1 MLKLRKNL
9 RDSFAMALEE
19 MENVVGGEIVGQTD
33 EEIKILEE
41 EAVKQG
47 VEIQQDLAAVEE
59 CCADIETLQE
69 QLGEND
75 KKLTDP
81 DIVVT
86 AVDVEVSEE
95 CYKGMAF
102 KYGVKNPNSIRFS
115 HESVLDAVKAEPR
128 RYLAMSSEGIKEF
141 IIKIW
146 EKIKAF
152 FRKIGEKLGLI
163 NKVEEVKS
171 KKAEEKLEEAKKE
184 IEKMPEATKNKKI
197 KVLKP
202 KKPSKKKVSKES
214 YKYGVSLEEVTGE
227 EMESSAIGVFWV
239 IASLAAGRKDV
250 FTELTNAKRT
260 LGICRSAVNILGKVQ
275 NRLANGADPK
285 SDKEVSDNVLKAVNM
300 LESIHTASGNFIS
313 KYAKYF
319 EDPDGQD
326 SSARIYAV
334 LHHSIVGVRG
344 TEVDCLLEDSIES
357 ALNDFGNK
365 AEMAIAKLYKL
376 PSEKLDELADTIEP
390 KEQISPKM
398 MLDYINI
405 LSKTHFNDYKNE
417 INALTKD
424 IDSVVSD
431 ANVNFSPTSETATAI
446 RALAIIMKTVV
457 KYSGSIP
464 RTNRVTKEY
473 FDLMIQYAKEN
484 DISLDS

>member
-163 NKVEEVKS
+163 NKVEEVGSDKVTES
-171 KKAEEKLEEAKKE
+171 AKNTNEKAK
-184 IEKMPEATKNKKI
+184 
-197 KVLKP
+197 KP
-202 KKPSKKKVSKES
+202 KKLKEKSVKKIAKQAKVKITKESLDIINYLKLSKEEN
-214 YKYGVSLEEVTGE
+214 EE
-227 EMESSAIGVFWV
+227 
-239 IASLAAGRKDV
+239 
-250 FTELTNAKRT
+250 
-260 LGICRSAVNILGKVQ
+260 
-275 NRLANGADPK
+275 
-285 SDKEVSDNVLKAVNM
+285 
-300 LESIHTASGNFIS
+300 
-313 KYAKYF
+313 
-319 EDPDGQD
+319 
-326 SSARIYAV
+326 
-334 LHHSIVGVRG
+334 
-344 TEVDCLLEDSIES
+344 ES
-357 ALNDFGNK
+357 AERVIKKYYERHPLAMIIMLNKQAFRGITDEIGALNFLKQYKDLLKYYINMCNDGRI
-365 AEMAIAKLYKL
+365 AE
-376 PSEKLDELADTIEP
+376 PESVDELYVRLGTAGCG
-390 KEQISPKM
+390 
-398 MLDYINI
+398 
-405 LSKTHFNDYKNE
+405 
-417 INALTKD
+417 
-424 IDSVVSD
+424 
-431 ANVNFSPTSETATAI
+431 FS
-446 RALAIIMKTVV
+446 R
-457 KYSGSIP
+457 
-464 RTNRVTKEY
+464 
-473 FDLMIQYAKEN
+473 F
-484 DISLDS
+484 